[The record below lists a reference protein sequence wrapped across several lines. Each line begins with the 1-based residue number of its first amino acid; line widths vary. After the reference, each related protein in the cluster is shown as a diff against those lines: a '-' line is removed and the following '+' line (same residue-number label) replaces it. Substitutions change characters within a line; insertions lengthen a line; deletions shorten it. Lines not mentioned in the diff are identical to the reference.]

1 MKWKKVVA
9 LSLIA
14 TLVGSTVG
22 YADTEGDEK
31 VVINYFWRDT
41 DENVEAEMEYV
52 QELLPEVL
60 PNIEV
65 NMEGV
70 PGDAETYETKI
81 RTLIAAGGEG
91 IDAWEEIGGS
101 WFTPIM
107 ESESALPLE
116 DYLDARGYWDK
127 VIPSVR
133 LTATG
138 EHVYG
143 VQCTDSSYE
152 IMLYN
157 KKIFAEYGLDVPKTV
172 NELKKVVETLAQTD
186 IIPISV
192 GAKDGW
198 CAAMMVEGFAYSVDP
213 EITKR

>member
-116 DYLDARGYWDK
+116 DYLDASGYWDK

-157 KKIFAEYGLDVPKTV
+157 KKIFAEYAGSD
-172 NELKKVVETLAQTD
+172 
-186 IIPISV
+186 
-192 GAKDGW
+192 
-198 CAAMMVEGFAYSVDP
+198 
-213 EITKR
+213 